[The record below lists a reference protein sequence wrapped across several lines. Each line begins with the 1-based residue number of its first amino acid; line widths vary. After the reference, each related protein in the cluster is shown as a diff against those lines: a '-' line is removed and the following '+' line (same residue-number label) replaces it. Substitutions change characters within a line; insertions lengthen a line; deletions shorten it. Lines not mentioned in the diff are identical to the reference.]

1 MAIGFDKTA
10 IGFKTAIGLGRL
22 GLIGL
27 DKMAI
32 GFDKTVIGFIGADK
46 MAIGPGQ
53 DGRPLIKRPS
63 GRFLLEE
70 AWLGR

>member
-1 MAIGFDKTA
+1 MLPSKARACLDKTA
-10 IGFKTAIGLGRL
+10 IGF
-22 GLIGL
+22 

-32 GFDKTVIGFIGADK
+32 GADK
-46 MAIGPGQ
+46 MTIGPGQ